1 MVSSFQRR
9 SLTLTFKLNA
19 GTFDDAKGADTL
31 ILSGLRVVAEIDSF
45 GDVQSDECRLR
56 IFGMTQEHM
65 NRLSFRWYAMDVP
78 QNFITV
84 AASTGTGA
92 DAVIFRGSIVYAQA
106 DYTGAPDVVF
116 EVQATNNA
124 YAQVLP
130 GKARSFRGSVP
141 VQTILTSIADQ
152 LGASVVNNGV
162 KTTLHN
168 CVLRGS
174 LNDQMMMVKKHANI
188 ELSYEPPIIY
198 IYPRNGKRR
207 DGVFEMNSTTGM
219 VGWPNV
225 DVWGIQL
232 TSLFNPSLQRGVVI
246 NVSTSVVAAAG
257 KWYIYSIQQRLESE
271 RPGGAWFTHISAR
284 TDFNPNVAP
293 A

>member
-9 SLTLTFKLNA
+9 SLTLVFKLAA
-19 GTFDDAKGADTL
+19 GAFDNSNGADTL

-65 NRLSFRWYAMDVP
+65 NRLSFRWYANGIP
-78 QNFITV
+78 QNTV
-84 AASTGTGA
+84 TVEASTGNGVN
-92 DAVIFRGSIVYAQA
+92 AVLFRGNIVYAQA
-106 DYTGAPDVVF
+106 DYSGAPDVVF

-130 GKARSFRGSVP
+130 GRAQSFRGSVP

-162 KTTLHN
+162 TTTLPN
-168 CVLRGS
+168 CTLKGS
-174 LNDQMMMVKKHANI
+174 LNDQMMLVKKHANI

-198 IYPRNGKRR
+198 IYPLNGKRN
-207 DGVFEMNSTTGM
+207 DSVFEMNSSTGM
-219 VGWPNV
+219 VGWPSV
-225 DVWGIQL
+225 DVYGIQL

-246 NVSTSVVAAAG
+246 NVNTSVIAAAG
-257 KWYIYSIQQRLESE
+257 KWYIYAIQQRLESE

-284 TDFNPNVAP
+284 TDFNPNVP
-293 A
+293 PK